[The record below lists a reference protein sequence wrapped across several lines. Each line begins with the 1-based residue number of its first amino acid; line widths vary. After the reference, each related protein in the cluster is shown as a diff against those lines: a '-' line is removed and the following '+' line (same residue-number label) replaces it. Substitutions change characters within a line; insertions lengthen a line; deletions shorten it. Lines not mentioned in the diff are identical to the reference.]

1 MCSDKNVNIKHNNGN
16 MANNH
21 IRQNRFQDQGD
32 TRGMLLNDKGVKSSR
47 RHNNTL
53 NEHAPNKIE

>member
-21 IRQNRFQDQGD
+21 IRQNRFQAQGD
-32 TRGMLLNDKGVKSSR
+32 TRGMLLSDKRVKSSR
-47 RHNNTL
+47 VKSL
-53 NEHAPNKIE
+53 IIL